1 MELGFTKITGAA
13 SDHLKKLR
21 YEDKFESF
29 NDIYKLYSGPFSPF
43 PIPNVSLKNLSF
55 LYIPT

>member
-21 YEDKFESF
+21 HEDEFESF

-43 PIPNVSLKNLSF
+43 PIPNVNEK
-55 LYIPT
+55 